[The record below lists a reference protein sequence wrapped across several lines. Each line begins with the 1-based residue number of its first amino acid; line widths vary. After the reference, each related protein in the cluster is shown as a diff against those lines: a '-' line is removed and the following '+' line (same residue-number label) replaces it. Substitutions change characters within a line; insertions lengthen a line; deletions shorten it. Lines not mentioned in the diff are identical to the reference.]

1 MAGMHW
7 GRKETIIFP
16 PHSPIYSYGAVFFAL
31 VLTGFFV
38 YLRFSFGQLPLQQY
52 YTPIYIR
59 AAAGGAFNKMDKF
72 QLLYVTD
79 GTKMGRF
86 ATEGDVQKGTT
97 YAPGGKDIPLA
108 LSPAAKAQGYRFLL
122 RGAPLQYKDAP
133 LYEYLKSAVYG
144 GYEFQEIYELPL
156 WFGLLSLLLQLPFS
170 VHKDIKRRKQMRYGR
185 RLKGPERLTPKEFN
199 AKVQGDGIG
208 FKTDGLTELV
218 RIPMK
223 AEAQHVQI
231 IADTGAGK
239 TTLIMQILRQIRGRG
254 DSAIVYDPALE
265 YTRRF
270 YDPRHDI
277 ILNPLDKRCP
287 YWGPAEEL
295 RRSSEAD
302 AIAASLFQPP
312 QDKKGEFFVEI
323 PQQIFAHLLRYG
335 PTPQQLV
342 EWMSRPKE
350 IDNRVAQTEVANFI
364 DWAAP
369 PQRVGVLASLSKVAK
384 SLRLLPYKGAGN
396 GEWTATEW
404 SETRKGWIFITS
416 LPAEREALRPLQ
428 SVWIDMLVLRLMSQ
442 PKVGQKR
449 VWFVLDELAS
459 LQRLPQLH
467 TAITENRKSNNPII
481 MGFQGKAQLEVI
493 YGHLAEVMLSQPA
506 TSIYLKTKEP
516 NAGEWVSKAIG
527 KVEIERMK
535 ETHFDGTRSGRNFA
549 LDRQVEPVVMESEI
563 SGLPDLH
570 AFMKYENYVTGFS
583 FPYLDMVGDEIA
595 FQPRDLPDDKLTFE
609 PKTLKP
615 KDAVATV
622 APMIDLETKPKGET
636 KAVADQS
643 AQEDLAGAGTAPVS
657 PKDTAEDAAED
668 EQPIQATLDFI
679 RE

>member
-1 MAGMHW
+1 MAAIQW

-16 PHSPIYSYGAVFFAL
+16 PHSPIYSYGAVCLAL
-31 VLTGFFV
+31 ALTGFFV
-38 YLRFSFGQLPLQQY
+38 YLRFRFGQLPLQQY
-52 YTPIYIR
+52 YTPIYVR
-59 AAAGGAFNKMDKF
+59 TAAGGAVDKTDKY
-72 QLLYVTD
+72 QLLYVG
-79 GTKMGRF
+79 GTKVGQL
-86 ATEGDVQKGTT
+86 ATEDDVQEGTT
-97 YAPGGKDIPLA
+97 PAPGGKEIPLA
-108 LSPAAKAQGYRFLL
+108 LSPAAKAQGNRFLF
-122 RGAPLQYKDAP
+122 RGAPLQYKDGP
-133 LYEYLKSAVYG
+133 LHQYLKSAVYNG
-144 GYEFQEIYELPL
+144 DDFREIYKLPL
-156 WFGLLSLLLQLPFS
+156 LFGLLSLLLQLPFS
-170 VHKDIKRRKQMRYGR
+170 IRKDIKRRKQMRYGR

-199 AKVQGDGIG
+199 RKVRGDGIG
-208 FKTDGLTELV
+208 IKTDGLTEML
-218 RIPMK
+218 RIPAK

-239 TTLIMQILRQIRGRG
+239 TTLIVQILRQIRGRG

-270 YDPRHDI
+270 YDPQHDI

-302 AIAASLFQPP
+302 AIAVSLFQPP
-312 QDKKGEFFVEI
+312 QDKKGEFFFEI

-335 PTPQQLV
+335 PTPQQLI
-342 EWMSRPKE
+342 EWMSHPKE
-350 IDNRVAQTEVANFI
+350 IDDRVADTEVANFI
-364 DWAAP
+364 DWSAA

-384 SLRLLPYKGAGN
+384 SLRLLPHKDAGN

-404 SETRKGWIFITS
+404 SETRRGWIFITS

-428 SVWIDMLVLRLMSQ
+428 SVWIDLLVLRLMNQ
-442 PKVGQKR
+442 PKAGQKR

-467 TAITENRKSNNPII
+467 MAITENRKSNNPII

-506 TSIYLKTKEP
+506 TSIFLKTKEP

-527 KVEIERMK
+527 KVEIERLK

-549 LDRQVEPVVMESEI
+549 LDRQIEPVVMESEI

-583 FPYLDMVGDEIA
+583 FPYLDMVGNQIP

-609 PKTLKP
+609 PKRLKP
-615 KDAVATV
+615 KGAAATV
-622 APMIDLETKPKGET
+622 APVIDLEAKPEPDGET
-636 KAVADQS
+636 AAVVDQ
-643 AQEDLAGAGTAPVS
+643 AAEKDLVAAGTAPVR
-657 PKDTAEDAAED
+657 PKDTAQGED
-668 EQPIQATLDFI
+668 EQPIQPTLNFP
-679 RE
+679 E

>member
-1 MAGMHW
+1 MATVQW

-16 PHSPIYSYGAVFFAL
+16 PHSPIYSYGAVLFAL
-31 VLTGFFV
+31 LLTGFFV
-38 YLRFSFGQLPLQQY
+38 YLRFSFGQSPLQQY

-59 AAAGGAFNKMDKF
+59 TAAGGAVHKTDKY
-72 QLLYVTD
+72 QLLYVGD
-79 GTKMGRF
+79 GKKVRL
-86 ATEGDVQKGTT
+86 ATEDAVQEGTT
-97 YAPGGKDIPLA
+97 TTPGGKDIPLA
-108 LSPAAKAQGYRFLL
+108 LSPAAQAHGYRFLFL
-122 RGAPLQYKDAP
+122 GVPLQYKDAP
-133 LYEYLKSAVYG
+133 LHEYLKSAVYG
-144 GYEFQEIYELPL
+144 GGEFWEIYEHPL
-156 WFGLLSLLLQLPFS
+156 WFGLLALVLQLPFS
-170 VHKDIKRRKQMRYGR
+170 VRKDIKRRKQMRYGR

-199 AKVQGDGIG
+199 RRVRGDGIG
-208 FKTDGLTELV
+208 FKTDGLRELV
-218 RIPMK
+218 RVPAK

-270 YDPRHDI
+270 YDPRYDI

-302 AIAASLFQPP
+302 AIAVSLFQPP

-335 PTPQQLV
+335 PTPQQLI
-342 EWMSRPKE
+342 EWMSHPKE
-350 IDNRVAQTEVANFI
+350 IDDRVADTEVANFI
-364 DWAAP
+364 DWSAA

-384 SLRLLPYKGAGN
+384 SLRLLPHKDAGN
-396 GEWTATEW
+396 GTWTATEW

-428 SVWIDMLVLRLMSQ
+428 SVWIDMLVLRLMNQ
-442 PKVGQKR
+442 PKAGQRR

-527 KVEIERMK
+527 KVEIERLR
-535 ETHFDGTRSGRNFA
+535 ETHFDGARSSRNFA
-549 LDRQVEPVVMESEI
+549 LDRQIEPVVMESEI

-583 FPYLDMVGDEIA
+583 FPYLDMVANQIA
-595 FQPRDLPDDKLTFE
+595 FQPRDLPDDKLKFE
-609 PKTLKP
+609 AKTLEP
-615 KDAVATV
+615 NDKDTKATT
-622 APMIDLETKPKGET
+622 ASAIDLEAKPNGKT
-636 KAVADQS
+636 KADQP
-643 AQEDLAGAGTAPVS
+643 EV
-657 PKDTAEDAAED
+657 ED
-668 EQPIQATLDFI
+668 ERIGERTLDFFP
-679 RE
+679 E

>member
-1 MAGMHW
+1 MYTYASASSSCLCNS
-7 GRKETIIFP
+7 R
-16 PHSPIYSYGAVFFAL
+16 AV
-31 VLTGFFV
+31 
-38 YLRFSFGQLPLQQY
+38 
-52 YTPIYIR
+52 
-59 AAAGGAFNKMDKF
+59 NKTDKY
-72 QLLYVTD
+72 QLLYVSD
-79 GTKMGRF
+79 GTKASRL
-86 ATEGDVQKGTT
+86 ATEDDVQEGTT
-97 YAPGGKDIPLA
+97 PAPGGKEIPLA
-108 LSPAAKAQGYRFLL
+108 LSPAANSQGYRFLI
-122 RGAPLQYKDAP
+122 RGAPLQYKDS
-133 LYEYLKSAVYG
+133 LLHEYLRNAIYNG
-144 GYEFQEIYELPL
+144 DEFRKIYELPL
-156 WFGLLSLLLQLPFS
+156 LFGLLSLLLQLPFS
-170 VHKDIKRRKQMRYGR
+170 VRKDIKRRKQMRYGR

-199 AKVQGDGIG
+199 RKVRGDGIG
-208 FKTDGLTELV
+208 IKTDGLTELV
-218 RIPMK
+218 RIPAK

-302 AIAASLFQPP
+302 AIAVSLFQPP

-335 PTPQQLV
+335 PAPQQLI
-342 EWMSRPKE
+342 EWMSHPKE
-350 IDNRVAQTEVANFI
+350 IDDRVADTEVANFI
-364 DWAAP
+364 DWSAA

-384 SLRLLPYKGAGN
+384 SLRLLPHKGEGN

-404 SETRKGWIFITS
+404 SEKRRGWIFITS

-428 SVWIDMLVLRLMSQ
+428 SVWIDMLVLRLMNQ
-442 PKVGQKR
+442 PKADQKR

-467 TAITENRKSNNPII
+467 TAITENRKSNNPVI

-506 TSIYLKTKEP
+506 TSIFLKTKEP

-527 KVEIERMK
+527 KVEIERMR

-549 LDRQVEPVVMESEI
+549 LDRQIEPVVMESEI

-583 FPYLDMVGDEIA
+583 FPYLDMVGNEVA
-595 FQPRDLPDDKLTFE
+595 FLPRDLPDDKLTFE

-615 KDAVATV
+615 KGAAATV
-622 APMIDLETKPKGET
+622 APVIDLEAQPDGKTV
-636 KAVADQS
+636 AVADQPDKT
-643 AQEDLAGAGTAPVS
+643 DLAPVGAAPVS
-657 PKDTAEDAAED
+657 PKDTAKNIAED
-668 EQPIQATLDFI
+668 EQQIQPTLKF
-679 RE
+679 